1 MDLKQIYQYKNYL
14 IALFLIILS
23 IITLYIRILPFF
35 AIGTS
40 DPLNFVSMDDPLF
53 KLREIEQTI
62 QNFPNYAWFD
72 PMSYYPFGA
81 SLAWGSLSTLI
92 AAFMCIIVGATTR
105 TDIVKTA
112 LFMPPIFAMLMVPV
126 IYMLVKKLSDWKTGI
141 IASIFVASVSGQ
153 YFSRSLYGYLD
164 HHMLEVFFGTLFCLC
179 FIFTLIYLKPRTK
192 SLKKKPDETYQSWI
206 VRERVAF
213 AYCILTGISFLIGLF
228 VMPTMVLFALIVGIY
243 TLVQILINYIRKD
256 DSWYLVFNN
265 IIVFIIPMV
274 GIFSIG
280 FDKIVGFGG
289 SNTFGIFTL
298 AAYTLA
304 QPISYLLLIV
314 STLFFYYIS
323 VYRFNKETVKYTYYL
338 VISAIIGIIALFLIV
353 PAIPNFFIYGAFD
366 FFGQTSYASTVQEAR
381 SWTMS
386 DASGVFGLGLLLMF
400 FGFLTLLYNI
410 AKDKRD
416 EHIFAFIWFL
426 LVIVSTIQHVRY
438 EYYAAISVVVLS
450 ALFVGSVLSFTY
462 SVIKTEIKPVVET
475 VQKKKSGKN
484 KSHKKAYDPM
494 EGSKK
499 YISIALLLI
508 IVSMSGLF
516 VYTSALTNYTVS
528 ANGYI
533 RMNGDWKDSMEWL
546 NTNTPDP
553 GVDYYKIYDQS
564 TFKYPESSY
573 GVMSWWDYGHLITYI
588 GKRIPNANPFQ
599 AGVRGLNGS
608 AAYFINIDEKVS
620 NKIADNIRIK
630 YVVTDIEM
638 DTGKFW
644 AMATWFNESVAGMPY
659 QPVYLV
665 EQTPGN
671 LQPAQLLS
679 DKYYLTMISKLHN
692 FDGSMKKADNVGYI
706 EYSDSSLSGN
716 PYPTVM
722 RGTFGNYTILSNNV
736 VQYNTN
742 PNRVDGYHATLIGTD
757 PLQPA
762 VNVPALQHYRLVYE
776 SPTDVGGGLHYVK
789 IFEYVKGKT
798 ISGEGTIEVNIITN
812 AGRSFTYRQESI
824 NGTFILPY
832 ATTGT
837 PYQTKPTGSYHIVGV
852 NNMVSNTT
860 VEVTEAELH

>member
-1 MDLKQIYQYKNYL
+1 MDLKQVYPYKNHL
-14 IALFLIILS
+14 IALFLVILS
-23 IITLYIRILPFF
+23 VITLYIRILPFF
-35 AIGTS
+35 AIGTG

-53 KLREIEQTI
+53 KLREVEQTI

-81 SLAWGSLSTLI
+81 SIHWGSLSTLI
-92 AAFMCIIVGATTR
+92 AAFMCIVVGATTR
-105 TDIVKTA
+105 PDIVKVA
-112 LFMPPIFAMLMVPV
+112 LFVPPLFAMLMVPV
-126 IYMLVKKLSDWKTGI
+126 MYILVKKLSDWKTGI
-141 IASIFVASVSGQ
+141 IAAIFVAAVSGQ

-179 FIFTLIYLKPRTK
+179 FVLTLIYLKPRTTE
-192 SLKKKPDETYQSWI
+192 LKKKLGESYQSWI

-213 AYCILTGISFLIGLF
+213 AYSILTGISFLMGLL

-243 TLVQILINYIRKD
+243 TLVQILINYIRRD

-265 IIVFIIPMV
+265 IIVFIIPTV

-280 FDKIVGFGG
+280 FDKVIGFGG
-289 SNTFGIFTL
+289 SNIFSGFTL

-304 QPISYLLLIV
+304 QPIAYLLLIV
-314 STLFFYYIS
+314 STVFFYYIS
-323 VYRFNKETVKYTYYL
+323 VYRFNKESIKYTYYL
-338 VISAIIGIIALFLIV
+338 ILAAISSIILLFIFI
-353 PAIPNFFIYGAFD
+353 PAVPNFFINGAFD
-366 FFGQTSYASTVQEAR
+366 FFGQTAYASTVQEAR
-381 SWTMS
+381 SWTMD

-438 EYYAAISVVVLS
+438 EYYAAMSVVVLS
-450 ALFVGSVLSFTY
+450 ALFVGSAVSVTY
-462 SVIKTEIKPVVET
+462 NIIKTETKLVVEPT
-475 VQKKKSGKN
+475 SKKKSKN
-484 KSHKKAYDPM
+484 KPHKKSYDPM

-499 YISIALLLI
+499 YISVALLLI
-508 IVSMSGLF
+508 IVSLSGLF
-516 VYTSALTNYTVS
+516 VYTSAMTNYTVS

-533 RMNGDWKDSMEWL
+533 RMNGDWKDAMEWL
-546 NTNTPDP
+546 NVNTPDP

-564 TFKYPESSY
+564 TFTYPDSAY

-599 AGVRGLNGS
+599 AGVAGTNGS
-608 AAYFINIDEKVS
+608 AAYFINTDEKIS
-620 NKIADNIRIK
+620 NTIADNIGIK

-644 AMATWFNESVAGMPY
+644 AMATWYNESVAGMPY

-671 LQPAQLLS
+671 PQPAQLLS
-679 DKYYLTMISKLHN
+679 DKYYLTMVSKLHN
-692 FDGSMKKADNVGYI
+692 FDGSMKKATSVGYI
-706 EYSDSSLSGN
+706 EYSDPSVNGN
-716 PYPTVM
+716 PYPSVM
-722 RGTFGNYTILSNNV
+722 RGMFGDYSVLSKNMVNYNA
-736 VQYNTN
+736 NTN
-742 PNRVDGYHATLIGTD
+742 KVDGYHATLIGTD
-757 PLQPA
+757 PKQPV

-789 IFEYVKGKT
+789 IFEYVKGKVV
-798 ISGEGTIEVNIITN
+798 SGEGTIAINVTSNT
-812 AGRSFTYRQESI
+812 GRSFTYLQESI
-824 NGTFILPY
+824 NGTFVLPY
-832 ATTGT
+832 ATSGT
-837 PYQTKPTGSYHIVGV
+837 PYQTKPTGSYHIVDA
-852 NNMVSNTT
+852 NNTIISGDIDVK
-860 VEVTEAELH
+860 EADLH